1 LQCTGSVVDQRFPDY
16 RRVDIGSL
24 TFAVFSIMP
33 FLGPRGI
40 HLSLLPA
47 FILKMLAIGLIV
59 LAPFWYGAATWD
71 AQQVLFVLGM
81 GMSAIMAIHIVL
93 SLLCGK
99 AIEGPSILTWILFA
113 LGGMGFWQAQA
124 NYGWHSDGR
133 ACPPSVVLQR
143 WALGSEDAPVAISQD
158 LLSSGVR
165 IATDGSLTERSLVP
179 CPLRSVASEHQR
191 LAVSIEPM
199 TSRAAAGNFFLA
211 GLLVWVGS
219 TMFSRRSQYP
229 ILLACVALLGVGIA
243 SLGLLTSSVSATSDL
258 LGLGGRA
265 SFSTFVSRNSAGA
278 FLNVALAAAL
288 GFALWAM
295 QRGWARM
302 GVSGLGPLQGDLEA
316 SRFPWL
322 RAYVA
327 NLDALQIASIL
338 AVVWIVAA
346 LLVSLSRGA
355 VASCLAAVVATI
367 ILVLPSKH
375 RAFALVGALIVAILA
390 IAIMVFFQ
398 LDEQVSVRMES
409 LREIDLENESR
420 GGRLYIWNVSRH
432 AALFYGWCGSGLG
445 TFHFASLPFQRPSSI
460 GWFYHAE
467 SIYWEVLVTMG
478 YVGAFAVALAIAVIF
493 VSLRG
498 IYVSRRFMDFVPLLV
513 CGVFLL
519 LSQSMHS
526 FVDFSLILPGV
537 YAPAALL
544 MGAALGGRPESQR
557 VIQRLKR
564 GSHDDEGD
572 RSRTPWLLAL
582 VYVSLAMASML
593 ALFHGRQAA
602 IPLSVAH
609 AIDLEFEREDQ
620 LGLEERS
627 GQRVTTLVARAAE
640 RGVTIDECPHLLRL
654 VAESIC
660 YDDRKQLWSSRPPES
675 DPRLA
680 WLETTPLLVRL
691 AYERVDASN
700 REAWL
705 RSIGGEAR
713 LARLRKANEYYARAR
728 ARSPLDW
735 HALWGNIFTSFE
747 CSTADLAVFAPVVQR
762 TSGHLPQLLT
772 SASTFFN
779 DTLSQEDRLR
789 LWKNSLR
796 VSPVASIG
804 IGRLMSSQYADGSVP
819 VEIFPDDPTYLYNL
833 ARDVFTQGSF
843 PKTHQ
848 IICRRA
854 LDSVGS
860 QTSLPSS
867 VTELLAAD
875 IANEVGD
882 LEAEIV
888 HLAQYLQYKPE
899 DIASWVRLTNLHIR
913 AQRWDDANSSLRRL
927 RQADRKHPAIPELST
942 RIRNRSQNP

>member
-1 LQCTGSVVDQRFPDY
+1 M
-16 RRVDIGSL
+16 

-33 FLGPRGI
+33 FLGPSGF

-59 LAPFWYGAATWD
+59 LSPCWYGSATWD
-71 AQQVLFVLGM
+71 AQQVLFLLGM

-143 WALGSEDAPVAISQD
+143 WALGNEDAPVAISND
-158 LLSSGVR
+158 LLKSGDLK
-165 IATDGSLTERSLVP
+165 ASQGSRAEPSLVS
-179 CPLRSVASEHQR
+179 CPLRSVASEDQR
-191 LAVSIEPM
+191 LAISVEPM
-199 TSRAAAGNFFLA
+199 TTRAAAGNFFLA

-219 TMFSRRSQYP
+219 LMFSRRSRYP
-229 ILLACVALLGVGIA
+229 ILLGCVALLGVGIA
-243 SLGLLTSSVSATSDL
+243 SVGLLTSSVSATSDW

-265 SFSTFVSRNSAGA
+265 SFATFVSRNSAGA
-278 FLNVALAAAL
+278 FLNVSLAAAL

-302 GVSGLGPLQGDLEA
+302 GVNGLGPLRGDLET

-338 AVVWIVAA
+338 AVAWIVSA

-355 VASCLAAVVATI
+355 VASSLAAVVATI

-398 LDEQVSVRMES
+398 LDEQVAVRMES
-409 LREIDLENESR
+409 LREIDLKSESR

-478 YVGAFAVALAIAVIF
+478 FLGAFAVAVAIVVIF

-498 IYVSRRFMDFVPLLV
+498 IYVSRRFVDFVPLLV

-519 LSQSMHS
+519 LSQSLHS

-544 MGAALGGRPESQR
+544 LGAALGGRRESHR
-557 VIQRLKR
+557 VIQRLKKTSRSDELNR
-564 GSHDDEGD
+564 G
-572 RSRTPWLLAL
+572 RAPWLLAL
-582 VYVSLAMASML
+582 VYVALAAASML

-609 AIDLEFEREDQ
+609 SIDLEFEREDQ

-627 GQRVTTLVARAAE
+627 GQRVQMLIERAAE
-640 RGVTIDECPHLLRL
+640 RGVTFDECPHLLRL
-654 VAESIC
+654 VADSIC
-660 YDDRKQLWSSRPPES
+660 YDDRKELWSSRPPES

-680 WLETTPLLVRL
+680 WLETAPFLIRL
-691 AYERVDASN
+691 AYERVDVSN

-713 LARLRKANEYYARAR
+713 LVRFRKANEYYAKAR
-728 ARSPLDW
+728 AQSPLDW
-735 HALWGNIFTSFE
+735 HALWGNIHTSFE

-762 TSGHLPQLLT
+762 TSSHLPQLLT

-789 LWKNSLR
+789 LWSASLR
-796 VSPVASIG
+796 VSPAASIG
-804 IGRLMSSQYADGSVP
+804 IGRLMGSQYADGSVP
-819 VEIFPDDPTYLYNL
+819 IEIFSDDPTYLYNL
-833 ARDVFTQGSF
+833 ARDVFTKGSF

-848 IICRRA
+848 ILCYRA
-854 LDSVGS
+854 LESVRS
-860 QTSLPSS
+860 QSSLPSS
-867 VTELLAAD
+867 VAELLAAD
-875 IANEVGD
+875 IANEAD
-882 LEAEIV
+882 DREAEIV
-888 HLAQYLQYKPE
+888 HLAQYLQYKPD
-899 DIASWVRLTNLHIR
+899 DIASWVRLTNLQIR

-927 RQADRKHPAIPELST
+927 RQSDRKHPAIPDLSIK
-942 RIRNRSQNP
+942 IRNQSQNP

>member
-1 LQCTGSVVDQRFPDY
+1 M
-16 RRVDIGSL
+16 I
-24 TFAVFSIMP
+24 FAVFLTMP
-33 FLGPRGI
+33 FLGSRGFQP
-40 HLSLLPA
+40 SLLPA
-47 FILKMLAIGLIV
+47 FTLKMLAMGLIV
-59 LAPFWYGAATWD
+59 LAPSWYGAATWY
-71 AQQVLFVLGM
+71 AQQILFLLGI
-81 GMSAIMAIHIVL
+81 GLAAIMAIHIVL

-99 AIEGPSILTWILFA
+99 AFEVPSVLTWILFA
-113 LGGMGFWQAQA
+113 LGGMGFWQSQA
-124 NYGWHSDGR
+124 NYGWHGDGR
-133 ACPPSVVLQR
+133 DCPPSVVLQR

-158 LLSSGVR
+158 LLKSGVR
-165 IATDGSLTERSLVP
+165 IATDGSSTERSLVP
-179 CPLRSVASEHQR
+179 CPLRSVASEQQR

-355 VASCLAAVVATI
+355 VASCLAAAVATI
-367 ILVLPSKH
+367 LLVLPSKH
-375 RAFALVGALIVAILA
+375 RGFALVGALTVAILA

-409 LREIDLENESR
+409 LREIDLESESR

-564 GSHDDEGD
+564 GSHDNEGV

-582 VYVSLAMASML
+582 VYVALAMASML

-627 GQRVTTLVARAAE
+627 GQRVTTMVARAAE

-680 WLETTPLLVRL
+680 WLETAPFLVRL
-691 AYERVDASN
+691 AYERVDASS

-747 CSTADLAVFAPVVQR
+747 CSTADLALFAPVVQR
-762 TSGHLPQLLT
+762 TSSHLPQLLT

-789 LWKNSLR
+789 LWKTSLR

-848 IICRRA
+848 ILCRRA
-854 LDSVGS
+854 LDSVGC

-942 RIRNRSQNP
+942 RIRNRAQNR